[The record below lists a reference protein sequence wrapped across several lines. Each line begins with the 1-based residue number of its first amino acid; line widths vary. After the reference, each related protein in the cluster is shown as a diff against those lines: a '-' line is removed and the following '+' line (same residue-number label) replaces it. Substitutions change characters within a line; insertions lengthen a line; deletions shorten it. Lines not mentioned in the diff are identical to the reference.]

1 MAVFGFH
8 LTLSVLGVFLLRKLV
23 PVFELPL
30 KFLKGFYRFYAPSEK
45 DCREAANKPEK
56 KLIKE
61 KKNKNAAAQKPFVIP
76 KV

>member
-8 LTLSVLGVFLLRKLV
+8 LILSLIGVFLLRKLV
-23 PVFELPL
+23 PAFEIPS

-56 KLIKE
+56 IIKD
-61 KKNKNAAAQKPFVIP
+61 KRNKNKATPKPFIIP